1 MSSSSSSFEVGGGV
15 DDDEEELDNTIAS
28 SSFASRSRSG
38 LSVLKKECRS
48 EHTFFSGGGGGGGDS
63 LPRGDVDARM
73 QVGVDAASQSQAR
86 RRKRAVQYA
95 TRYAAMPLWRKA
107 CCHAPKKQRY
117 ECLRGM
123 GAIIAG
129 TAALVTLAEW
139 LQQEVHN
146 SSWSVPLLVLRAST
160 SVLGACIVLIWWVDP
175 GYLRPHAP
183 HPRAAEWAAAGAER
197 CPQCDVQ
204 RPPKTSDLSS
214 GQNWRTHHCRIC
226 KVCVLDFDHH
236 CSVLGRCISKRNVAL
251 FVGVNFAGA
260 IAALSWSMLMRDIAY
275 DYAARSWPADSSSS
289 SPTWLAWMFFHLVMD
304 PVCFAA
310 AGFSMFLGI
319 FGVVHVFPLDD
330 VIDNARDEIDEQ
342 DDDDD
347 AGGGGSD
354 SHGIRSVFE
363 VCVRLCSLTVR
374 VLTALGQLVVTRH
387 AYLRDSVFGRRVPHR
402 RKIE

>member
-1 MSSSSSSFEVGGGV
+1 M
-15 DDDEEELDNTIAS
+15 
-28 SSFASRSRSG
+28 
-38 LSVLKKECRS
+38 
-48 EHTFFSGGGGGGGDS
+48 
-63 LPRGDVDARM
+63 PRGDVDARM

-107 CCHAPKKQRY
+107 RCHAPKKQRY

-139 LQQEVHN
+139 LQQEVHK

-204 RPPKTSDLSS
+204 RPPKTRDLSS

-374 VLTALGQLVVTRH
+374 VLTALGRLVVTRH